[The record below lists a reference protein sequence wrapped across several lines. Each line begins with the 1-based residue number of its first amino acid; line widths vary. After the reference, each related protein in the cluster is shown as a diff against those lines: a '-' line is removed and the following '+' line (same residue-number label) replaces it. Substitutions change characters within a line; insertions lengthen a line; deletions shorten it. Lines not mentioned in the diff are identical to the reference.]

1 MQDDRW
7 SDDPERI
14 RPTTHAASR
23 AIRCDP
29 GSVQGNGGAT
39 IEAELIR
46 TVRDVAEAAGRH
58 LMTYFRSGL
67 EARAKTE
74 TSFVTEADETTELL
88 MRETLGKEFPD
99 EPVLGEEFG
108 LETDPDGAWWVI
120 DPIDGTSNFVSG
132 LAIFC
137 VSIAR
142 MHQGRPVLAVTHDP
156 VRGETF
162 YAASGSGA
170 FLNDE
175 RVHVDAV
182 DRGGLTM
189 LSIRHSFIRR
199 DPKLT
204 LRLPTD
210 KLRSLGSACLDLAYI
225 ACGRMHGMVARR
237 INLWDIA
244 AGALLVEE
252 AGGVVHSDSPHPLF
266 PLVRPPRDYTDF
278 EVPLIAGTPIAVE
291 MLHRLVKLD

>member
-1 MQDDRW
+1 MT
-7 SDDPERI
+7 P
-14 RPTTHAASR
+14 
-23 AIRCDP
+23 P
-29 GSVQGNGGAT
+29 GRLDATRESSKEKGGTT
-39 IEAELIR
+39 IEAEIVR
-46 TVRDVAEAAGRH
+46 TVRDMAEAAGRH

-88 MRETLGKEFPD
+88 MRETLGKAFPG

-142 MHQGRPVLAVTHDP
+142 IRRGRPVLAVTHDP

-162 YAASGSGA
+162 HAATGNGA
-170 FLNDE
+170 FLNDD

-189 LSIRHSFIRR
+189 LSLRHSFIRH
-199 DPKLT
+199 DPT
-204 LRLPTD
+204 LISRLPTD
-210 KLRSLGSACLDLAYI
+210 KLRCLGSACLDLAYI

-252 AGGVVHSDSPHPLF
+252 AGGVVRSDRRQPLF
-266 PLVRPPRDYTDF
+266 PLARPPRDYTDF
-278 EVPLIAGTPIAVE
+278 EVPMIAGTPIAVD
-291 MLHRLVKLD
+291 MLERLVKFD